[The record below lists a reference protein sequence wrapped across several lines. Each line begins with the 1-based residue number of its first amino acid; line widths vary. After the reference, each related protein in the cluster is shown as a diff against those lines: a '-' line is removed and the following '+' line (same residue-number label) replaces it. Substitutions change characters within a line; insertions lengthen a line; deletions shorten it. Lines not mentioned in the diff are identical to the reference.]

1 LAVIV
6 FDSRWLF
13 VLADAAA
20 PAAPGAAPEEEAAPP
35 PGGGLTS
42 LLAPLVIIGFLF
54 YFMILR
60 PQRAKEQRFRDMV
73 AALKENDRV
82 VTIGGIYGVVTNV
95 QRDADRITI
104 RIDETNNTKIRVASS
119 AIARVLT
126 DETES
131 GTKPNETTK

>member
-1 LAVIV
+1 MD
-6 FDSRWLF
+6 FRWITF
-13 VLADAAA
+13 LADAAA
-20 PAAPGAAPEEEAAPP
+20 AGAAEGAEADPG
-35 PGGGLTS
+35 PGGGLGS
-42 LLAPLVIIGFLF
+42 LLPMFAALGLLF

-95 QRDADRITI
+95 QRDVDRITI
-104 RIDETNNTKIRVASS
+104 RVDESNNTKIRVTSS

-126 DETES
+126 DESES
-131 GTKPNETTK
+131 AGDSADSSSKK

>member
-1 LAVIV
+1 M
-6 FDSRWLF
+6 FDSRWFF

-20 PAAPGAAPEEEAAPP
+20 PAAVPEGEAAPP

-42 LLAPLVIIGFLF
+42 LLAPLVIIGLLF

-126 DETES
+126 DETET
-131 GTKPNETTK
+131 GTKSVEPASK

>member
-1 LAVIV
+1 M
-6 FDSRWLF
+6 FDSRWLI
-13 VLADAAA
+13 VLAQAEAPAAA
-20 PAAPGAAPEEEAAPP
+20 PPEAPEAAP
-35 PGGGLTS
+35 PGGGLGG
-42 LLAPLVIIGFLF
+42 LFAPLAIIGLLF

-95 QRDADRITI
+95 QRDIDRITI
-104 RIDETNNTKIRVASS
+104 RIDESNNTKIRVASS

-126 DETES
+126 EETEG
-131 GTKPNETTK
+131 GTKSTEPVSK